1 MSLLELDGTSRRFG
15 GLLAV
20 NGMSFAVAKGEIVG
34 LIGPNGSGKTTIFNL
49 INGYLEPDA
58 GHIRFKGEP
67 IGGLKPHA
75 VCRRGIA
82 RTFQVVKPLARMTVL
97 DNVIVSA
104 FSRTARTAHARAFA
118 TEAIAFTGMTPW
130 MHTPARSL
138 PLGMRKRLELARAL
152 ATAPELLLLDENC
165 AGLNPSEVEHTMAI
179 VRRISES
186 GVTIV
191 IIEHN
196 MRVIM
201 SISDRIVAINYGTKI
216 AEGDA
221 TFVANH
227 PQVIEAYL
235 GPAHVDG

>member
-1 MSLLELDGTSRRFG
+1 MSLLELSGTSRRFG

-20 NGMSFAVAKGEIVG
+20 NGMSFSVAKGEIVG

-49 INGYLEPDA
+49 INGYLAPDG
-58 GHIRFKGEP
+58 GHIRFNGER
-67 IGGLKPHA
+67 ISGLKPHH

-82 RTFQVVKPLARMTVL
+82 RTFQVVRPLARMTVL

-104 FSRTARTAHARAFA
+104 FGRTARTAEARALA
-118 TEAIAFTGMTPW
+118 LEAIEFTGMTPW
-130 MHTPARSL
+130 LGVPAGRL
-138 PLGMRKRLELARAL
+138 PLGMRKRLELARAM
-152 ATAPELLLLDENC
+152 ATKPELLLLDENC
-165 AGLNPSEVEHTMAI
+165 AGLNPSEVEQTMAI
-179 VRRISES
+179 VRKVSES

-221 TFVANH
+221 QTVANH

-235 GPAHVDG
+235 GAQHAQG